1 MRSNNPPICLFT
13 FHSKIK
19 NFLLMSTSPQ
29 QLVYCT
35 DLFNYKRQRTVEVK
49 IGNVGIGG
57 DNPVRVQS
65 MTTTNT
71 LDAEATAQQAMR
83 VFDEGGE
90 LVRVTTQGRR
100 EARNMESIRNL
111 LRQNGYNGPLVAD
124 IHFNP
129 NAAEIAASLI
139 EKVRINPGN
148 FTSGAKKFREHDTS
162 DEAWSEEIESIKEKF
177 LPFLDI
183 CKQHG
188 TAIRIGVNHGSLSDR
203 IMSRYGD
210 TPEGMVESCMEY
222 LRICRS
228 VDFHRIV
235 LSIKASNTRI
245 MVHTVRLLVAT
256 MAAEGMAYPLHL
268 GVTEAGNGEDGR
280 IKSAVGIGALLADG
294 IGDTIRVSLTE
305 DPEKEIPVAKK
316 LVRHFSKL
324 KDNQPI
330 DGVMPVG
337 FTPYKYEKLNT
348 QKVLNIGSGCVPVV
362 IQRVGSRAS
371 MVVNGGEMPDYFFSD
386 DVETAQW
393 LVGCGKETLVPFSV
407 YEKLEK
413 SAHCW
418 PVLSVSELTLVDNHQ
433 AAFVRLSLTDVDD
446 RLLDELKKHTSLV
459 IIADSKH
466 ENALGEMRALIW
478 KLHGNGIAFPVI
490 ISRNYTATGAEDL
503 QVALGAELGAL
514 FLDGMAEGVF
524 ASDDYI
530 DEHILLSAQFGLLQ
544 ASRVRFSK
552 TEYISCPGCGRTLF
566 ALQQITEEIKQRTS
580 HLKGLKIGI
589 MGCIVNGIGE
599 MADADYGYVGSGP
612 GTVALFKQKEMVKRN
627 IPTQD
632 ALDQLVTLI
641 KDNGDWVDPS

>member
-1 MRSNNPPICLFT
+1 M
-13 FHSKIK
+13 K
-19 NFLLMSTSPQ
+19 NQNVPQ
-29 QLVYCT
+29 SYCN
-35 DLFNYKRQRTVEVK
+35 DLFNYSRYKTVEVK
-49 IGNVGIGG
+49 IGQTAIGG

-71 LDAEATAQQAMR
+71 LDTDATVQQSMR
-83 VFDEGGE
+83 IFDAGGE
-90 LVRVTTQGRR
+90 LVRITTQGRR
-100 EARNMESIRNL
+100 EALNLEPIRTE
-111 LRQNGYNGPLVAD
+111 LRLNGYKGPLVAD

-148 FTSGAKKFREHDTS
+148 FASGAKKFREHDTS
-162 DEAWSEEIESIKEKF
+162 DDAWQEGLEAIKEKL

-183 CKQHG
+183 CKEHG

-222 LRICRS
+222 LRICES
-228 VDFHRIV
+228 VGFRRIV

-305 DPEKEIPVAKK
+305 DPELEIPVARK
-316 LVRHFSKL
+316 LVDHFGKATHS
-324 KDNQPI
+324 PI
-330 DGVMPVG
+330 NAVEPFG
-337 FTPYKYEKLNT
+337 FTPYQYNRLKT
-348 QKVLNIGSGCVPVV
+348 GVVLNIGGSHLPVV
-362 IQRVGSRAS
+362 IQE
-371 MVVNGGEMPDYFFSD
+371 VNGAASPILGVTDGPDYFFTRNAELANELSRKGKNCIVPLALHNQLNGSGSLFSLVEVGELGSVDKSQPFFLKLGLADLSD
-386 DVETAQW
+386 G
-393 LVGCGKETLVPFSV
+393 LM
-407 YEKLEK
+407 
-413 SAHCW
+413 
-418 PVLSVSELTLVDNHQ
+418 
-433 AAFVRLSLTDVDD
+433 
-446 RLLDELKKHTSLV
+446 DELKQFPSVVLLAHSSHANVL
-459 IIADSKH
+459 A
-466 ENALGEMRALIW
+466 EMRAFIW
-478 KLHGNGIAFPVI
+478 TLHGKGIDFPVVLHRSYP
-490 ISRNYTATGAEDL
+490 SRQAEDL
-503 QVALGAELGAL
+503 QVAIGADLGAL
-514 FLDGMAEGVF
+514 FLDGMADGVF
-524 ASDDYI
+524 ALAPHI
-530 DEHILLSAQFGLLQ
+530 DEETLLSAQFGLLQ

-566 ALQQITEEIKQRTS
+566 ALQHITEAIKQRTS

-612 GTVALFKQKEMVKRN
+612 DRVSLFKQKELVKRN
-627 IPTQD
+627 IPTHE
-632 ALDQLVTLI
+632 ALDELIALI
-641 KDNGDWVDPS
+641 KENGDWVEPA